1 MVRRPQGTKKSREN
15 RRGKAS
21 FSRSVVPGFFP
32 DTQAYPGWR
41 RTAAVPWAC
50 AGVLHCVRV
59 VLLNRHPCSAR
70 GKLLCIRYPKRFVRK
85 AKACSAFF
93 QCFTPVFIR
102 INETPCGHSGKQVMF
117 RNNVLHAAIVFQVQ
131 RSVLRVQWKTRS
143 ASQRCLCATRR
154 FSVIRPPGQG
164 GHRPPPGGLAL
175 RRKTEKI
182 PRERACSHP
191 EGFSGFRAA
200 PASYH
205 DTPNSASGTQH
216 RSNRQYGSAAAGPGG
231 SSPWFRGPG
240 AE

>member
-70 GKLLCIRYPKRFVRK
+70 GKLLCIRYPKRFVCK

-102 INETPCGHSGKQVMF
+102 INETSCGYSGKQVMF
-117 RNNVLHAAIVFQVQ
+117 RNNVLHAASSFLTSGSRFNETLYERNGKHVPLLNDTCTRQNALSPPPRRGRAAMGRRPEGLPSGERQ
-131 RSVLRVQWKTRS
+131 NARSV
-143 ASQRCLCATRR
+143 
-154 FSVIRPPGQG
+154 G
-164 GHRPPPGGLAL
+164 
-175 RRKTEKI
+175 
-182 PRERACSHP
+182 RACTLL
-191 EGFSGFRAA
+191 GRAFGFRAA
-200 PASYH
+200 PASPN
-205 DTPNSASGTQH
+205 DTHNSSSGTQV
-216 RSNRQYGSAAAGPGG
+216 
-231 SSPWFRGPG
+231 
-240 AE
+240 